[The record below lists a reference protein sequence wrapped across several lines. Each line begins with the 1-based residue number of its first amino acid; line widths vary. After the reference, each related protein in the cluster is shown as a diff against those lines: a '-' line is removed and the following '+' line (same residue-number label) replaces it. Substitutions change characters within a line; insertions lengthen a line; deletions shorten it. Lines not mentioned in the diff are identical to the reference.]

1 MSAQSKAGSRHL
13 AHIKRH
19 WQLYLLLLPGIIYIL
34 VFKYWPMAGIQIA
47 FKDFKP
53 LKGIWG
59 SPWATSKGSLDLLK
73 HFERFLGSKYS
84 LQIITNTVLVSLYA
98 LLANF
103 PCCILLA
110 LMMNEIR
117 SRAFKKYVQFV
128 TYAPHF
134 ISTIVLVAMMQ
145 QMFASPSALMKTG
158 GIVNTV
164 LLALGFDS
172 VDFMT
177 SSATFRSMYAWSGVW
192 SGVGWG
198 SILYMATLS
207 GIDEQQY
214 EAARLD
220 GAGRLQCMWYITLP
234 MLIPTAMTLFILDM
248 GKVMS
253 VGFEKAFAMQNELN
267 RESSQVLST
276 YVYTQGLGEGN
287 YSFST
292 AVDLFNSV
300 INLTLIVTVNA
311 ISRRVSEVSLW

>member
-1 MSAQSKAGSRHL
+1 MSVPAKATGRTKKS
-13 AHIKRH
+13 AAWKSIKNNYM
-19 WQLYLLLLPGIIYIL
+19 LYLFL
-34 VFKYWPMAGIQIA
+34 VPALVYVAVFCYAPMYGVQIA
-47 FKDFKP
+47 FKNFKAS
-53 LKGIWG
+53 KGIMG
-59 SPWATSKGSLDLLK
+59 SAWVGLAHFKTFFSSPRFMLL
-73 HFERFLGSKYS
+73 L
-84 LQIITNTVLVSLYA
+84 TNTLSVSVYSIIVGFPIPIILA
-98 LLANF
+98 LLFNYVQY
-103 PCCILLA
+103 PW
-110 LMMNEIR
+110 
-117 SRAFKKYVQFV
+117 FKKFAQTVS
-128 TYAPHF
+128 YAPHF

-267 RESSQVLST
+267 RETSQVLST

-300 INLTLIVTVNA
+300 INLALIVTVNA

>member
-1 MSAQSKAGSRHL
+1 MAVTKSVFGKSPEGREISLYTLSNSKGMQAKVTDLGANL
-13 AHIKRH
+13 V
-19 WQLYLLLLPGIIYIL
+19 GIL
-34 VFKYWPMAGIQIA
+34 VPDAQG
-47 FKDFKP
+47 
-53 LKGIWG
+53 
-59 SPWATSKGSLDLLK
+59 
-73 HFERFLGSKYS
+73 
-84 LQIITNTVLVSLYA
+84 
-98 LLANF
+98 
-103 PCCILLA
+103 
-110 LMMNEIR
+110 
-117 SRAFKKYVQFV
+117 V
-128 TYAPHF
+128 TADV
-134 ISTIVLVAMMQ
+134 T
-145 QMFASPSALMKTG
+145 
-158 GIVNTV
+158 
-164 LLALGFDS
+164 LGFDS

-267 RESSQVLST
+267 RETSQVLST

-300 INLTLIVTVNA
+300 INLALIVTVNA

>member
-1 MSAQSKAGSRHL
+1 
-13 AHIKRH
+13 
-19 WQLYLLLLPGIIYIL
+19 
-34 VFKYWPMAGIQIA
+34 MAGIQIA

-177 SSATFRSMYAWSGVW
+177 SSATFRSMYAWNQGVW
-192 SGVGWG
+192 SGVGG
-198 SILYMATLS
+198 SDSGSMA
-207 GIDEQQY
+207 
-214 EAARLD
+214 
-220 GAGRLQCMWYITLP
+220 
-234 MLIPTAMTLFILDM
+234 
-248 GKVMS
+248 
-253 VGFEKAFAMQNELN
+253 
-267 RESSQVLST
+267 
-276 YVYTQGLGEGN
+276 YTFGH
-287 YSFST
+287 
-292 AVDLFNSV
+292 
-300 INLTLIVTVNA
+300 
-311 ISRRVSEVSLW
+311 

>member
-1 MSAQSKAGSRHL
+1 
-13 AHIKRH
+13 
-19 WQLYLLLLPGIIYIL
+19 
-34 VFKYWPMAGIQIA
+34 
-47 FKDFKP
+47 
-53 LKGIWG
+53 
-59 SPWATSKGSLDLLK
+59 
-73 HFERFLGSKYS
+73 
-84 LQIITNTVLVSLYA
+84 
-98 LLANF
+98 
-103 PCCILLA
+103 
-110 LMMNEIR
+110 
-117 SRAFKKYVQFV
+117 
-128 TYAPHF
+128 
-134 ISTIVLVAMMQ
+134 
-145 QMFASPSALMKTG
+145 MKTG

-267 RESSQVLST
+267 RETSQVLST

-300 INLTLIVTVNA
+300 INLALIVTVNA